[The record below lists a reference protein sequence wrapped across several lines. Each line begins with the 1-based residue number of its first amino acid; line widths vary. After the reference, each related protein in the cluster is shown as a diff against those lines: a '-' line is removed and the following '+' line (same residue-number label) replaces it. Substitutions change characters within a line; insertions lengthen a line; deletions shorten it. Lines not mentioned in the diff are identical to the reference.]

1 MPISTYLDLIPP
13 MNREK
18 TRFISFLSAI
28 LSQVSDLDDLRL
40 EMLSAFSLSTAEG
53 AQLDIIG
60 RLAGASREL
69 PFEPASGSR
78 SLADEDF
85 RLLIRARILQ
95 DHWDGSNAGLI
106 TILQTLFPGSDVTVS
121 DEQDMTISVTPA
133 SDISAIRLEMLE
145 HGLLIPAPPGIAL
158 VVSDV

>member
-1 MPISTYLDLIPP
+1 MPISTYLNLIPP

-18 TRFISFLSAI
+18 PRFISFLSAI

-53 AQLDIIG
+53 TQLDILG
-60 RLAGASREL
+60 RLAGVSREL

-106 TILQTLFPGSDVTVS
+106 TILHTLFPDSDVAVS
-121 DEQDMTISVTPA
+121 DEQDMNIKITAPA
-133 SDISAIRLEMLE
+133 SLSAIRKEMLE
-145 HGLLIPAPPGIAL
+145 AGLLIPSVPGIQL
-158 VVSDV
+158 TIQYT